1 MAPSATTGNRPR
13 PLTILAA
20 AFLAGGAAAVGLN
33 HFLDVHLSQRKP
45 VVESEPIFIAMRS
58 LPSGSPVTVW
68 DVALRNW
75 PKAMLPTTA
84 MRVEDS
90 FDGMRL
96 KMPLREGQPLLSVQ
110 LEPLMAGGTA
120 STVADAGSGDGSMIV
135 VDDRTKV
142 QVNWPTKP
150 ARKPA
155 ATDAARTSVTPP
167 TADRTSVAP
176 PAADRTAVRPADD
189 RFAIRPMTPPKP
201 ARVSPATKTADVDEA
216 ANATEAAAVQQPE
229 APVQVAVTQ
238 PAPVVESAPQQPV
251 EPVEPVM
258 PVTTGTA
265 EVAEVASSQ
274 PEPAP
279 IAVSEQL
286 PEVRIPSDTPSLATI
301 EAAPVVPAPAAPL
314 MSILQQQPAT
324 VAATPKPVVPQTG
337 PVVTSQRHLVVPERI
352 AVMADEA
359 TAGVQPQQ
367 VAPEQP
373 GSLDIM
379 QKLSTPPTTSNRPM
393 TNESA
398 AASAGVPRVSS
409 ASMRPNP
416 LRSQSSQPVQA
427 RPQTVAPITTGRP
440 QPRSTQPQAVQP
452 VPRVAFPQAS
462 VAPSQSSPSNSQAA
476 ANEANES
483 RLFPRVSARFE
494 KAGEDWS
501 RFRQSIFGS
510 TEE

>member
-58 LPSGSPVTVW
+58 LPTGSPITVW

-142 QVNWPTKP
+142 QVSWPSKP

-155 ATDAARTSVTPP
+155 ATDAARITITPP
-167 TADRTSVAP
+167 EADRTSAAP

-189 RFAIRPMTPPKP
+189 RFAIRPLKPAAP
-201 ARVSPATKTADVDEA
+201 ARVSPVETTPDVETDA
-216 ANATEAAAVQQPE
+216 AATEPAGVPQPAAG
-229 APVQVAVTQ
+229 VQVAVTQ
-238 PAPVVESAPQQPV
+238 PAPVAEPVAKQPV
-251 EPVEPVM
+251 ETVVPM
-258 PVTTGTA
+258 PPPAA
-265 EVAEVASSQ
+265 EVAMIASPQ

-279 IAVSEQL
+279 TTVSEQL
-286 PEVRIPSDTPSLATI
+286 PEVRIPSTAPSLVTVD
-301 EAAPVVPAPAAPL
+301 AAPVVPAPSAPVT
-314 MSILQQQPAT
+314 SILQQPPAT

-337 PVVTSQRHLVVPERI
+337 PIVTSQRHLVVPERI
-352 AVMADEA
+352 AVMVDEV
-359 TAGVQPQQ
+359 TAGVEPQQ
-367 VAPEQP
+367 EVPEQP

-379 QKLSTPPTTSNRPM
+379 QKLATPPTTSSRPI
-393 TNESA
+393 TNDSA
-398 AASAGVPRVSS
+398 AVVGLPRVSS

-416 LRSQSSQPVQA
+416 LRSSASQPVQA
-427 RPQTVAPITTGRP
+427 RPQSVAPVTTGRP
-440 QPRSTQPQAVQP
+440 QPRSTQPQAVQS

-462 VAPSQSSPSNSQAA
+462 VAPPQSSQSGSSAADA
-476 ANEANES
+476 ANET

-501 RFRQSIFGS
+501 RFRESIFGS
-510 TEE
+510 SEE